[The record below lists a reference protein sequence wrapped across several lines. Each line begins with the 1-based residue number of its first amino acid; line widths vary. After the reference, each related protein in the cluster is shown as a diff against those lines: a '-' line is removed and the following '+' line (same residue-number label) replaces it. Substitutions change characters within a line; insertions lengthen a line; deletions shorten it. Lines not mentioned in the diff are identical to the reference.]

1 MKVEGQFS
9 TDDSTPIVPGA
20 DSPLLHRNGLD
31 SLLLFRTQLA
41 CAGWGSIPAPVSF
54 LCVFHRLTDEDERI
68 YQGQGQG
75 LDLTS
80 AISARFSVSSNSS
93 SQGAPPL

>member
-1 MKVEGQFS
+1 MCGM
-9 TDDSTPIVPGA
+9 
-20 DSPLLHRNGLD
+20 GLNTC
-31 SLLLFRTQLA
+31 SRQL
-41 CAGWGSIPAPVSF
+41 

-68 YQGQGQG
+68 CQGQGQG